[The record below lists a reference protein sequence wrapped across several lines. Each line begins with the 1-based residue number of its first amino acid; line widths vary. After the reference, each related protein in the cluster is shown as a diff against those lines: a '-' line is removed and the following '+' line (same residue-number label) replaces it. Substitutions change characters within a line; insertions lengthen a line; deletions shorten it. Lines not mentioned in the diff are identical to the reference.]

1 MYISSRFEEE
11 SQAAY
16 AHRRV
21 RMGLLHIQMR
31 YNAKQE
37 CGIRTRISMRK
48 KILFVITKSNWGGAQ
63 RYVYDIATNVPRDR
77 FEPVV
82 AAGGNGALIVKLKN
96 AGIRTI
102 AIRALD
108 RDISIA
114 KEILSFFSLLAIY
127 RRERPSVIHAN
138 SSKAGGIGAAAA
150 WMYKILSGASRPLVV
165 FTAHGWGFNEPR
177 PRTARIAIAAASALA
192 GIFQDVVICINAADA
207 KSARRLIRKEKIVL
221 IPNGIGAF
229 TAIGRDDAR
238 KELSRLSA
246 REIAQGEFL
255 IGTIAEL
262 TKNKG
267 HEYLLDALA
276 LVHAR
281 GIRVCAI
288 WIGEGELQ
296 KILKEKIRAR
306 GLEKTIFLVGFLDD
320 AEKYL
325 SAFDAF
331 VLPSLKEGTP
341 YTMLEAMHAG
351 VPVIATRTGGMPD
364 LIQDSK
370 TGILVRPAD
379 ARELAAAILRASKDS
394 SLCETLARNAKT
406 VVQMDYTLERML
418 SATEKIYLSR

>member
-1 MYISSRFEEE
+1 M
-11 SQAAY
+11 
-16 AHRRV
+16 
-21 RMGLLHIQMR
+21 
-31 YNAKQE
+31 K
-37 CGIRTRISMRK
+37 K

-63 RYVYDIATNVPRDR
+63 RYVYDIATNMPRDR
-77 FEPVV
+77 FELVV
-82 AAGGNGALIVKLKN
+82 AAGGDGVLIDKLKS
-96 AGIRTI
+96 AGIQTI

-108 RDISIA
+108 RDISII

-138 SSKAGGIGAAAA
+138 SSKAGGIAATAA
-150 WMYKILSGASRPLVV
+150 WIYKILSGAPRPLVV

-276 LVHAR
+276 LVRAH
-281 GIRVCAI
+281 GIRVRAI

-296 KILKEKIRAR
+296 EMLKKKIQVR
-306 GLEKTIFLVGFLDD
+306 GLEKTIFLAGFLDD
-320 AEKYL
+320 ARKYL

-341 YTMLEAMHAG
+341 YTILEAMYAG
-351 VPVIATRTGGMPD
+351 IPIIATRTGGISD
-364 LIQDSK
+364 LIQDDK

-379 ARELAAAILRASKDS
+379 TDALARAIERAS
-394 SLCETLARNAKT
+394 RNAQERESLAKNASA

-418 SATEKIYLSR
+418 SATKKIYESR